1 MTASE
6 ILKKQ
11 CRFSMNFKAENNE
24 EVKVLTLGESQFIVD
39 AYLLIWRELLVTSYA
54 NTEEVFFCVC
64 VLTIPTLGNTVP
76 GSPRPFFLLFKT
88 PMATFFQPDE

>member
-54 NTEEVFFCVC
+54 NTEEVFFVLCVDY
-64 VLTIPTLGNTVP
+64 PN
-76 GSPRPFFLLFKT
+76 SREYSSWFAKAFFLLFKT